1 MQNTRFFPPKLKDA
15 DEKFKYFLANS
26 EKHSLNMVILYKIR
40 FLTFRLDDVAVMD
53 LQRQLAFKDDQLTE
67 TRLEALSSA
76 AQVESLR
83 EAVAKLRTDLRR
95 VEKDNEDLKAKLSQQ
110 VNSRQGRKSN
120 LNLLR
125 NDK

>member
-1 MQNTRFFPPKLKDA
+1 MTT
-15 DEKFKYFLANS
+15 ANPAGGS
-26 EKHSLNMVILYKIR
+26 CKTLVLLVILTY
-40 FLTFRLDDVAVMD
+40 RLDDVAVMD

-110 VNSRQGRKSN
+110 VNSRQGKKSN
-120 LNLLR
+120 
-125 NDK
+125 

>member
-1 MQNTRFFPPKLKDA
+1 M
-15 DEKFKYFLANS
+15 
-26 EKHSLNMVILYKIR
+26 
-40 FLTFRLDDVAVMD
+40 AVMD

-110 VNSRQGRKSN
+110 VKSRQGRKSN